1 MTSDERKDNCRLLT
15 KQRPEPGESPNWLR
29 RVVQLSFVIFSLF
42 LCLQFR
48 SFVLSLAGP
57 VDAPIKARPPAVEA
71 YLPISSLMSLTY
83 LVKTGVA
90 NRVHPA
96 GLVIFTL
103 TLVLALL
110 IRRGFCSWICPIGTA
125 AEWAHKA
132 GKKLFGRN
140 LSMPR
145 WLDVILRSLRY
156 LLLGFFVFSILLM
169 PAAALRQFIYGP
181 YNRIA
186 DVKMYL
192 LFSNITVTAL
202 IVILV
207 LGLLSVLFKNFLCRY
222 LCPYG
227 ALLGLFSF
235 LSPVAVRRDA
245 DKCVECGKC
254 GRACPNQIPVDKKKM
269 VRSVECTAC
278 FSCVGACRTPGAIG
292 ISLPRG
298 KMRVS
303 VVTYGVIMVAAFFF
317 SAQISRTF
325 NYWRSETP
333 GGMYKALYSRIA
345 EIGHPR

>member
-1 MTSDERKDNCRLLT
+1 MFDEKKDNR
-15 KQRPEPGESPNWLR
+15 
-29 RVVQLSFVIFSLF
+29 QLSTDGRQGLKEHSKHLRPAIQTGFVVFSIL

-48 SFVLSLAGP
+48 SFVLSLTGP
-57 VDAPIKARPPAVEA
+57 VNALIKARPPAVEA

-96 GLVIFTL
+96 GLMIFIV

-110 IRRGFCSWICPIGTA
+110 IRRGFCSWVCPIGTA
-125 AEWAHKA
+125 AEWAHKT
-132 GKKLFGRN
+132 GKKLLGRN
-140 LSMPR
+140 LSMPK
-145 WLDVILRSLRY
+145 WLDVILRSLKY
-156 LLLGFFVFSILLM
+156 VLLGFFVFSILLM
-169 PAAALRQFIYGP
+169 PIAALRQFIYGP

-192 LFSNITVTAL
+192 LFSNISVAAL
-202 IVILV
+202 SVILV

-227 ALLGLFSF
+227 ALLGLFSS

-278 FSCVGACRTPGAIG
+278 FSCVGVCRTPGAIG

-303 VVTYGVIMVAAFFF
+303 VVAYGVIMIAAFFF
-317 SAQISRTF
+317 AGQVGRTF
-325 NYWRSETP
+325 DYWKSETTARE
-333 GGMYKALYSRIA
+333 YKFLYSRINQTR
-345 EIGHPR
+345 HP